1 MRALPLLAI
10 IGNAGIAG
18 IAACTTVPPPA
29 PTQVPKPVRPSE
41 ILAAPMPAAAP
52 VPAYAAVSL
61 GGLADGI
68 NHYRNRMGSDYAR
81 YVPEQIVEIAENVLL
96 YQRGNGGWIE
106 NQDPT
111 RMLGA
116 DERARL
122 AAEKARPQISFDNRN
137 ASSQVEYLAAVFEQ
151 TRDVRHRDAVLRGL
165 DAIFAHQ
172 VAACGG
178 WPHTV
183 PGSESYHGHI
193 TIADDVTV
201 GLLGVLRKV
210 AAGAPPFAFGILTLR
225 ARARQAVERGESCLL
240 RLQVTQQGKLTG
252 WAGQYDVQTLRPAHG
267 RSYELPSIVAQET
280 TAIVRYLMGVDNPSA
295 EVVRAVEGAVVWIER
310 SKVTGVRIEDFAA
323 PPVKYKFHSSTT
335 DRRLVQDP
343 ASPPLWGRFY
353 DLTDNSVV
361 LANRDGRRV
370 RGYGDIARER
380 RTGYAWY
387 GDWPARLIAEEYP
400 AWAAKPRPRGSV
412 PDVNQ
417 IVAPAG
423 GTVGFAAMDL
433 ATGRKLGLHEHQ
445 RFPMQSV
452 FKLPI
457 AVEVLI
463 QVETGRLDLGR
474 VVKLGKADAR
484 GGLAGGITVPG
495 QRTIGE
501 LLEAMVVN
509 SDNVACDKLLALL
522 GGPRVVDARMRTLG
536 VDGMTIRFSERQM
549 GAGKADNTAT
559 PTAML
564 VLLGK
569 IARRELGL
577 SEAGANRLA
586 DLLVRVTT
594 GGKRLKGALPPG
606 TIVAHK
612 TGTSRTEGGK
622 TDATNDVGL
631 ITMPNG
637 NLFAIAVF
645 VHASPAD
652 ETTREAVIAQ
662 LARAA
667 YDTFSAKEP

>member
-1 MRALPLLAI
+1 MMPAMRASTLIAI
-10 IGNAGIAG
+10 VGSAGIT
-18 IAACTTVPPPA
+18 ACTTVPAPPPMQA
-29 PTQVPKPVRPSE
+29 PPPVRPSE
-41 ILAAPMPAAAP
+41 IVAAP
-52 VPAYAAVSL
+52 VPAAVPVYAAVSL
-61 GGLADGI
+61 DGVADGI
-68 NHYRNRMGSDYAR
+68 NHYRNRNGSDYAR

-116 DERARL
+116 DERAKL
-122 AAEKARPQISFDNRN
+122 AVEKAKPPISFDNRN
-137 ASSQVEYLAAVFEQ
+137 ISSQVEYLAAVFEQ
-151 TRDVRHRDAVLRGL
+151 THDVRHRAAALRGL
-165 DAIFAHQ
+165 DAILAHQ
-172 VAACGG
+172 VASCGG

-183 PGSESYHGHI
+183 PASEPYHAHI
-193 TIADDVTV
+193 TIADDVTA

-210 AAGAPPFAFGILTLR
+210 AAGTPPFAFGILTLS
-225 ARARQAVERGESCLL
+225 ARARQAVERGDACLL
-240 RLQVTQQGKLTG
+240 RLQVTQQGKLAG
-252 WAGQYDVQTLRPAHG
+252 WAGQYDAQTLRPAQG

-280 TAIVRYLMGVDNPSA
+280 TEIVRYLMGIDAPSA
-295 EVVRAVEGAVVWIER
+295 DVMRAIEGAVVWLDR
-310 SKVTGVRIEDFAA
+310 SKLTGVRIETFAA
-323 PPVKYKFHSSTT
+323 APMKYKFHSSTT

-343 ASPPLWGRFY
+343 AAPPLWGRFY
-353 DLTDNSVV
+353 DLTDNTVV

-370 RGYGDIARER
+370 QAYGDVARER

-387 GDWPARLIAEEYP
+387 GDWPAKLLTEEYP
-400 AWAAKPRPRGSV
+400 AWKAKARSHRSA
-412 PDVNQ
+412 PDLNQ

-423 GTVGFAAMDL
+423 GTVGFAAVDL
-433 ATGRKLGLHEHQ
+433 ASGRKLGLREHQ

-457 AVEVLI
+457 AVAVLV
-463 QVETGRLDLGR
+463 QVDAGKLDLGR
-474 VVKLGKADAR
+474 VIKLGKADAR
-484 GGLAGGITVPG
+484 GGVAGGIVVPG

-522 GGPRVVDARMRTLG
+522 GGPRVVDARMRTIG

-549 GAGKADNTAT
+549 GVTKADNTAT
-559 PTAML
+559 PTAIL
-564 VLLGK
+564 ALLGK

-586 DLLVRVTT
+586 DLLVRVAT

-631 ITMPNG
+631 ISLPNG

-652 ETTREAVIAQ
+652 EATREGVIAQ

-667 YDTFSAKEP
+667 YDTFSLKGQ